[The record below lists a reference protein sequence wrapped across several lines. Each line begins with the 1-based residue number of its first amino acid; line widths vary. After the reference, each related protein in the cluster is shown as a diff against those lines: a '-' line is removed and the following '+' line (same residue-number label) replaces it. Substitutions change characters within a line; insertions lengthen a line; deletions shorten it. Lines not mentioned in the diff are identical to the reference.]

1 MPEAARVYADA
12 LFEAGKD
19 RGKLDS
25 LHSQLGQFA
34 DAVDRNREL
43 QVFLFSPYLSSADK
57 REGLGRAI
65 SGAEPELTNFLELL
79 VEKHRMPEIFRI
91 RRELDELWKK
101 ENRRL
106 DVTVVSAVDLDEAV
120 IQRIGEEVER
130 QTGEQVE
137 LSSRVDDDILGGIV
151 LQVGNMVLDAS
162 IRSRLEKLRKTVA
175 TAAH

>member
-1 MPEAARVYADA
+1 MAEAARVYAEA
-12 LFEAGKD
+12 LFEAGRDK
-19 RGKLDS
+19 GNLDAI
-25 LHSQLGQFA
+25 HSQLGQFT
-34 DAVDRNREL
+34 DAVDANREL

-57 REGLGRAI
+57 REGLSRAI
-65 SGAEPELTNFLELL
+65 SDAESELTNFLELL

-106 DVTVVSAVDLDEAV
+106 DVTVVSAVELDPAV
-120 IQRIGEEVER
+120 VGRIGAEVER
-130 QTGEQVE
+130 QTGEEVE
-137 LSSRVDDDILGGIV
+137 LSSRVDDGILGGIV

-175 TAAH
+175 TAA